1 MTVRGNAM
9 QDLLHNIDIIVVGA
23 VIIGMFAF
31 FIWEIYPIEVV
42 ALAGA
47 SLLLITGALSI
58 DAAFTVF
65 ANPAPWTI
73 AAMFILT
80 GALIRTG
87 ALSNLTNLVT
97 TQGSRHPV
105 LTLAGMAGLVITAS
119 AFMNNTPV
127 VVLMI
132 PIVMQMAKSIGRTAS
147 RLLIPLSYV
156 SILGGTCTL
165 IGTSTNLLVNGVA
178 TRHGL
183 ESFTLFEVTPLA
195 VILVLYGLLY
205 ITLFAPRLLP
215 DREAISE
222 MLRDRSTMRFF
233 TEMVLPPDSE
243 YIGRTLSDIRLFR
256 HRDIRIID
264 VIRGTLSLAGQ
275 LPDITL
281 QAGDR
286 LIIRT
291 RASELN
297 EVMRRS
303 GLDHRK
309 DADGTRDPGA
319 MNTVSSRV
327 SVTLEAL
334 ISPGCRMIGK
344 TLAELDFH
352 RQFNVYIIAMHRPMA
367 KALTNFSTIRL
378 KVGDTLLL
386 EGDPQ
391 DIHRMAGEFNL
402 VEISEPSTQPYRRDK
417 APVAILA
424 LLGVIGLAGLGIAPI
439 ELLVI
444 LAVAVVLLCR
454 CIDSSEAFGFAD
466 ARLLVLI
473 WSMLAVG
480 TAMDEVGVVQLLTQA
495 LAPSMNALSPF
506 LLIWSVYLLTSVLT
520 ELVSNNAVAVI
531 VTPVAISLAASLGVD
546 PRGFVVAVMIS
557 ASASFA
563 TPIGYQTNTLV
574 YGPGGYEFRDFFR
587 IGAPLNLSI
596 GLLASLLIPYFWPL

>member
-1 MTVRGNAM
+1 M
-9 QDLLHNIDIIVVGA
+9 QDLLQQIDIFIVFA
-23 VIIGMFAF
+23 VIVGMFAL

-47 SLLLITGALSI
+47 SLLLVSGALSI

-87 ALSNLTNLVT
+87 ALSNLTNLAT
-97 TQGSRHPV
+97 LQGGRHPV
-105 LTLAGMAGLVITAS
+105 LTLAGMAGLVIIAS

-132 PIVMQMAKSIGRTAS
+132 PVVMQMAKSIGRTAS
-147 RLLIPLSYV
+147 HLLIPLSYI

-178 TRHGL
+178 TGHGL
-183 ESFTLFEVTPLA
+183 EPFTLFEITPLA
-195 VILVLYGLLY
+195 VILVLYGLAY
-205 ITLFAPRLLP
+205 ITLLAPRLLP

-233 TEMVLPPDSE
+233 TEMILPANSRYIDHSLSE
-243 YIGRTLSDIRLFR
+243 IPLFG
-256 HRDIRIID
+256 HRDIRVVD
-264 VIRGTLSLAGQ
+264 VIRGTSSLADQ
-275 LPDITL
+275 LQEL
-281 QAGDR
+281 VLKAGDR
-286 LIIRT
+286 LVIRT

-297 EVMRRS
+297 EIMRRS
-303 GLDHRK
+303 GLDRP
-309 DADGTRDPGA
+309 DAEDSQA
-319 MNTVSSRV
+319 MSRVSSRL

-334 ISPGCRMIGK
+334 ISPGCHMIGK
-344 TLAELDFH
+344 SLGDLDFH
-352 RQFNVYIIAMHRPMA
+352 RQFNVFVIAMHRPMA
-367 KALTNFSTIRL
+367 KVLTDFSAIRL

-386 EGDPQ
+386 EGNPQ
-391 DIHRMAGEFNL
+391 DIHRMAEEFNL
-402 VEISEPSTQPYRRDK
+402 VEISELSTKPYRRDK
-417 APVAILA
+417 APTAILA
-424 LLGVIGLAGLGIAPI
+424 LLGVIVLAGLGIAPI

-444 LAVAVVLLCR
+444 LAVAAVLLCR
-454 CIDSSEAFGFAD
+454 CIDSNEAFDFAD

-480 TAMDEVGVVQLLTQA
+480 TAMEEVGLVTVLTNA
-495 LAPSMNALSPF
+495 LAPSMLSLSPF
-506 LLIWSVYLLTSVLT
+506 LLVWSVYLLTSILT

-531 VTPVAISLAASLGVD
+531 VTPIAIGLATSLGVD
-546 PRGFVVAVMIS
+546 PRGLVVAVMIS

-574 YGPGGYEFRDFFR
+574 YGPGGYTFRDFFR

-596 GLLASLLIPYFWPL
+596 GLLASALIPHFWPL

>member
-1 MTVRGNAM
+1 M
-9 QDLLHNIDIIVVGA
+9 QDLLSNIDIVIVVA
-23 VIIGMFAF
+23 VIIGMFVLF
-31 FIWEIYPIEVV
+31 VWEIYPIEVV
-42 ALAGA
+42 ALAAA
-47 SLLLITGALSI
+47 SLLLITGTLSI
-58 DAAFTVF
+58 EAALTVF

-73 AAMFILT
+73 ASMFILT

-97 TQGSRHPV
+97 TQGRSHPV
-105 LTLAGMAGLVITAS
+105 LTLAGMAGLVIIAS

-132 PIVMQMAKSIGRTAS
+132 PIVMQAAKSIGRTAS
-147 RLLIPLSYV
+147 HLLIPLSYV

-178 TRHGL
+178 THHGL
-183 ESFTLFEVTPLA
+183 EPFTLFEVTPLA
-195 VILVLYGLLY
+195 VILVLYGLVY
-205 ITLFAPRLLP
+205 IALLAPRLLP

-233 TEMVLPPDSE
+233 TEMVLPSDSAF
-243 YIGRTLSDIRLFR
+243 IGRTLADIPLFR
-256 HRDIRIID
+256 HRDIRTVDI
-264 VIRGTLSLAGQ
+264 IRGNESLARQ

-281 QAGDR
+281 AAEDR
-286 LIIRT
+286 LVIRT
-291 RASELN
+291 RASELH
-297 EVMRRS
+297 EIMRRS
-303 GLDHRK
+303 GRDHRMG
-309 DADGTRDPGA
+309 ADGAQDSST
-319 MNTVSSRV
+319 MSKVSSRV

-344 TLAELDFH
+344 TLEELDFN
-352 RQFNVYIIAMHRPMA
+352 RQFNVFIIAMHRPMA
-367 KALTNFSTIRL
+367 KALTDFASIRL
-378 KVGDTLLL
+378 RVGDTLLL

-402 VEISEPSTQPYRRDK
+402 VEISELSTQPYRRDK
-417 APVAILA
+417 APIAILA
-424 LLGVIGLAGLGIAPI
+424 LLGVIALAGLGIAPI

-444 LAVAVVLLCR
+444 LAVATVLLCR

-473 WSMLAVG
+473 WCMLAVG
-480 TAMDEVGVVQLLTQA
+480 TAMDEVGVVQLLTDS
-495 LAPSMNALSPF
+495 LAPLMMTLSPF
-506 LLIWSVYLLTSVLT
+506 LLVWSVYLLTSVLT

-531 VTPVAISLAASLGVD
+531 VTPVAIGLAASLGID
-546 PRGFVVAVMIS
+546 PRGLVVAVMIS

-596 GLLASLLIPYFWPL
+596 GLLASLIIPHFWPL